1 MEGIEFTPHWLKWL
15 LLGTPVR
22 GMAYSEAR
30 PGLSPADRR
39 HGRIRGDT
47 TLPASRSRT
56 NEWKRSLQQVF
67 DRGGAIEFAVARP
80 DASTETDDP
89 HDHAAG
95 IDLVWRV
102 KVLKLT
108 ENEMIVEAPMALGR
122 QIEIEPKIELVAS
135 IAIGQNRWMFRTRN
149 LGTDSETSQ
158 KSRSHRS
165 LRLALPENV
174 RRCQRRAPRYDTRDM
189 KLPEVEVWPLLDP
202 KTVIPAEHA
211 VALAWD
217 GCRSGSVPEGDVLGS
232 DTVMPSIGPRFT
244 ATLMNLGGGGV
255 GLRVD
260 SEASQLLNR
269 HRVFW
274 IKVPL
279 EPELPLP
286 LYVTG
291 KVVHTHIDSMQ
302 RTYAGVA
309 FDFTFNHAHEKLV
322 AEQIQFYIERIQAS
336 QREAHARSLESGE
349 SSS

>member
-1 MEGIEFTPHWLKWL
+1 M
-15 LLGTPVR
+15 
-22 GMAYSEAR
+22 
-30 PGLSPADRR
+30 
-39 HGRIRGDT
+39 
-47 TLPASRSRT
+47 PASRSRT

-80 DASTETDDP
+80 DAPDHTDDP
-89 HDHAAG
+89 HDHASG

-108 ENEMIVEAPMALGR
+108 TQEMMVEAPMALGR
-122 QIEIEPKIELVAS
+122 QIEIEPGIELVAS

-149 LGTDSETSQ
+149 LGLDGATSQ
-158 KSRSHRS
+158 QSRSHRS

-174 RRCQRRAPRYDTRDM
+174 RRCQRRAPRFDTRDM
-189 KLPEVEVWPLLDP
+189 HLPEVEAWPLLDP

-211 VALAWD
+211 VALNWD
-217 GCRSGSVPEGDVLGS
+217 ECKTGKPIRGEVLDQDVAKP
-232 DTVMPSIGPRFT
+232 TIGPKFT
-244 ATLMNLGGGGV
+244 ATLMNLGGGGI

-260 SEASQLLNR
+260 SDASQPLGR

-279 EPELPLP
+279 GPELPLP

-309 FDFTFNHAHEKLV
+309 FDFTFNHAHEKV
-322 AEQIQFYIERIQAS
+322 IAEQIQFYIERVQAS
-336 QREAHARSLESGE
+336 QLEAHARALESGD
-349 SSS
+349 SGS

>member
-1 MEGIEFTPHWLKWL
+1 
-15 LLGTPVR
+15 
-22 GMAYSEAR
+22 
-30 PGLSPADRR
+30 
-39 HGRIRGDT
+39 
-47 TLPASRSRT
+47 LPASRSRT

-67 DRGGAIEFAVARP
+67 DRGGAIEFAIARP
-80 DASTETDDP
+80 DASADTDDP
-89 HDHAAG
+89 HDHASG

-149 LGTDSETSQ
+149 LGTDNETSQ

-211 VALAWD
+211 VAIAWD
-217 GCRSGSVPEGDVLGS
+217 GCKSGSVPEGDILGN
-232 DTVMPSIGPRFT
+232 DIVMPSIGPRFT

-260 SEASQLLNR
+260 SDASQSLNR

-279 EPELPLP
+279 EPELTLP

-309 FDFTFNHAHEKLV
+309 FDFTFNHGHENLV

-336 QREAHARSLESGE
+336 QLEAHARSLESDE